1 MSNSDLAL
9 ATVPGINFDPT
20 TRSFS
25 AEELRPQPIIKKRRK
40 MITPEDKKDAK
51 YWENRVRNNVAAQ
64 RSREARRLKENQIA
78 LRASFLESQNFQL
91 KLTMKKLNIENNNI
105 KVRVEDLLAKIRERE
120 FFGLD

>member
-91 KLTMKKLNIENNNI
+91 KLTMKKLNIENSNI
-105 KVRVEDLLAKIRERE
+105 KVRVEDLLAKIREKE

>member
-1 MSNSDLAL
+1 
-9 ATVPGINFDPT
+9 
-20 TRSFS
+20 
-25 AEELRPQPIIKKRRK
+25 

>member
-120 FFGLD
+120 FFVLD